1 MTPVEFRQLLRSKTA
16 EEIVETYILSDDPG
30 PFTTRDALGLLEM
43 QARVIFGLQ
52 EDHLLSTIVV
62 GSAKLGFAFLGKPA
76 RDGADRKS
84 AYRGY
89 APGESDIDVAVV
101 SPVLYTLIWRDLARF
116 GAREASFPWRTDL
129 ASYMLHGWIRPDKFP
144 SAAPRR
150 CNDWKAMVQ
159 KVSRMEPFK
168 YKRLRCALSHDS
180 PHFQLAYYYGRVGR
194 DSSRCRLL
202 FVSDHVASVRNPV
215 GWLSL
220 MTPAC

>member
-1 MTPVEFRQLLRSKTA
+1 MTPDQFRQLLRSKTA

-52 EDHLLSTIVV
+52 EDNLLSTIVV
-62 GSAKLGFAFLGKPA
+62 GSAKLGFALLGKPA
-76 RDGADRKS
+76 RNGADRKP

-89 APGESDIDVAVV
+89 TPGESDIDVAVV

-116 GAREASFPWRTDL
+116 GAKEAFFPWRTDL

-168 YKRLRCALSHDS
+168 YKRLRCALFHSR
-180 PHFQLAYYYGRVGR
+180 HFLQIYQQRGVLAAQQAEI
-194 DSSRCRLL
+194 D
-202 FVSDHVASVRNPV
+202 
-215 GWLSL
+215 
-220 MTPAC
+220 